1 MVEFC
6 GGQFWF
12 IVVSMVVVGC
22 LCICVC
28 VSCDLGL
35 YLWFWFRVL
44 GLYFGLGLG
53 FAIWV
58 FACISFFNQVS
69 RKVKVC
75 SLGGFI
81 EA

>member
-6 GGQFWF
+6 GGRLWF
-12 IVVSMVVVGC
+12 IIVSMVVAGC

-44 GLYFGLGLG
+44 GLYFGLSLG

-58 FACISFFNQVS
+58 FACISFFNRVS
-69 RKVKVC
+69 REVKVF
-75 SLGGFI
+75 LGGFI